1 VLVGDCATT
10 KLYKNGIG
18 AAYYTAKAAA
28 TTAIFKG
35 ISSNDFLQHYWPA
48 CQAITNDNKIG
59 GVVFAVT
66 RLIQKIRFARRGVLR
81 MTSGE
86 QQKRGAHQRMS
97 MVLWDTF
104 TGSATYWDIFL
115 RTLHPFFLARL
126 LWATTIG
133 FLPFKRTEGKEEK
146 NLETNALGRLFKDGE
161 AIINQGEMGDCM
173 YVIQSGKVKVV
184 QSRNGK
190 EVKVAEL
197 GDRDFF
203 GEMALFERMAR
214 TATVRSI
221 GETRVL
227 TVDKKTLL
235 HRVQED
241 PSMAFRLVQTLIGR
255 VRKLTDQITNLKAA
269 DRRDWDSRG
278 VFHIIPEVQQKK
290 GIRHHMSKILREV
303 TGKREVKDL
312 KSNALG
318 RLYKDGETII
328 NQGEREDCMYVIQ
341 SGKVMVV
348 QSRNGK
354 EVKVAELDDG
364 DFFGEMAL
372 FEHKAR
378 MATVRSIGIT
388 RVLTVDKKT
397 LLHRMQEDPSMVLNL
412 IQMTFSRVL
421 KMNKQISDM
430 MATDRRDWANRP
442 DAKPDV

>member
-1 VLVGDCATT
+1 
-10 KLYKNGIG
+10 
-18 AAYYTAKAAA
+18 
-28 TTAIFKG
+28 
-35 ISSNDFLQHYWPA
+35 
-48 CQAITNDNKIG
+48 CQSITNDNRIG

-66 RLIQKIRFARRGVLR
+66 RLIQKIRFARRGVLL

-126 LWATTIG
+126 LWETTIG
-133 FLPFKRTEGKEEK
+133 FLPFKRAGEKEEK
-146 NLETNALGRLFKDGE
+146 NLETNALGRLYKDGE
-161 AIINQGEMGDCM
+161 AIVTQGEMGNCM
-173 YVIQSGKVKVV
+173 YVIQSGKVTVL

-190 EVKVAEL
+190 EVKIAEL
-197 GDRDFF
+197 GEGDFF
-203 GEMALFERMAR
+203 GEMALFEQKAR
-214 TATVRSI
+214 TATVRSM

-241 PSMAFRLVQTLIGR
+241 PSMAFRLVETSIGR
-255 VRKLTDQITNLKAA
+255 VRKITDQVTNLKAA
-269 DRRDWDSRG
+269 DRRVWDSRG
-278 VFHIIPEVQQKK
+278 VFHIIPEEQQKK

-303 TGKREVKDL
+303 TRKREVKDL

-318 RLYKDGETII
+318 RLYKDGEAII

-354 EVKVAELDDG
+354 EVKVAELGDG

-378 MATVRSIGIT
+378 MATVRSIGET
-388 RVLTVDKKT
+388 RVLTVD
-397 LLHRMQEDPSMVLNL
+397 
-412 IQMTFSRVL
+412 
-421 KMNKQISDM
+421 
-430 MATDRRDWANRP
+430 
-442 DAKPDV
+442 